1 MDFEQLPS
9 RISDV
14 SVVRLKGPFTL
25 STMFDLQATLRE
37 SATKGLIIDLSG
49 VSYIDS
55 AALGV
60 LLGQF
65 AHTQRAGYK
74 FALTGLSPRVHT
86 IFEITG
92 THKVL
97 PIFATPEDAENS
109 F

>member
-1 MDFEQLPS
+1 MDFEQSSS
-9 RISDV
+9 RIPDV

-25 STMFDLQATLRE
+25 STMFELQSALRE
-37 SATKGLIIDLSG
+37 PSTKGFIIDLSS

-74 FALTGLSPRVHT
+74 YALTGLSPRVHT

-92 THKVL
+92 TDKVL
-97 PIFATPEDAENS
+97 PIFPTPEDAENS